1 MLSFK
6 QYLDECSKELVEAAG
21 DKRFW
26 FNSRTK
32 KLVKVTTMYHDHEPV
47 KNPEKFGLK
56 RSQVLKFEADVEN
69 GRDTIGGVHKLLI
82 SGKWVRIIIQ
92 HFTSTG
98 SWSIESETLP
108 QAAAAVKT
116 LIKKHDTPGRIFLD
130 YGPKAAVLEG
140 GQVEDFIRTGK
151 IIIRTAIGATMAR
164 FR

>member
-6 QYLDECSKELVEAAG
+6 QYLNECSKGLVEAAG

-56 RSQVLKFEADVEN
+56 RSQVLKFEADIEK
-69 GRDTIGGVHKLLI
+69 GRDTIGGIHKLLVAA
-82 SGKWVRIIIQ
+82 KWVRIIIQ

-98 SWSIESETLP
+98 SWSIEAETLA
-108 QAAAAVKT
+108 QAGAAAKVLST
-116 LIKKHDTPGRIFLD
+116 KHEAPGRIFLD
-130 YGPKAAVLEG
+130 YGRKSAVLQG
-140 GQVEDFIRTGK
+140 GQIDDFIRTGK
-151 IIIRTAIGATMAR
+151 IIIRTEIGSTMAR